1 MPNHSRTNPLVEA
14 MGLRLEDRF
23 LARPLDALIDLA
35 LLLSGTLWVWAA
47 VAGAGP
53 TLGELFSSHVGRL
66 AAGLLGVATVLAVA
80 RSLRRRAAF

>member
-1 MPNHSRTNPLVEA
+1 MLHRSRTNPLVEA
-14 MGLRLEDRF
+14 MGLRLEDRP

-35 LLLSGTLWVWAA
+35 LLLSGAVWVWAA

-53 TLGELFSSHVGRL
+53 TLGELFSSRVGRL
-66 AAGLLGVATVLAVA
+66 AAGLLGIATVVAVA